1 MAKTV
6 SSNLRMTVL
15 LVVVALVAGLVG
27 FFGGIQSQPAATP
40 TERVQ
45 TVTITRTL
53 ATTIVQTQQPAGRYG
68 GTLVIAAEKQED
80 TLDPLNALIG
90 PFAGTAINAIFES
103 LLYFGPGGQLIPGLA
118 TSWKAEGPTT
128 WVLTIRR
135 GVKFHDGTPLDAN
148 AVKATFDRHLENPRA
163 VKSIAFLLESVKV
176 RDEYT
181 VEFNLK
187 KEAPYAEFLTY
198 LTADVFG
205 RIVSPTAVQKYGNE
219 FGRKPVGTGP
229 FKFVEWIDNDR
240 LVLEANEDYW
250 GGRPYI
256 DRIIIRI
263 IPEASVRILALQRGE
278 VHLADIPAQLVRTAN
293 QSGVIVKMG
302 TGSFRL
308 FMMSMN
314 NNPEKGNP
322 VFQNPKVR
330 QAINYAINREA
341 LIQAVEAGFAIP
353 ATGSLIPGLHD
364 PWYNPNIKGYPPRG
378 DIQKAR
384 QLLAEAGYTNGIDIE
399 IEAAG
404 VFANGLQIATILQ
417 QQLAEAGI
425 RVRIK
430 NVDFSIFVEDLFRKR
445 QYELGI
451 HDQAGFSPYHIW
463 RTILH
468 SKGRNLSNI
477 NDSEIDILID
487 ELGITTDPARVR
499 EIVNKIT
506 ELEIERSYQIYLYYV
521 PRIQGWTQALKG
533 YAVTSPQYWGSIIC
547 SKPLGIN
554 AWLEV

>member
-1 MAKTV
+1 
-6 SSNLRMTVL
+6 
-15 LVVVALVAGLVG
+15 
-27 FFGGIQSQPAATP
+27 
-40 TERVQ
+40 
-45 TVTITRTL
+45 
-53 ATTIVQTQQPAGRYG
+53 
-68 GTLVIAAEKQED
+68 
-80 TLDPLNALIG
+80 
-90 PFAGTAINAIFES
+90 
-103 LLYFGPGGQLIPGLA
+103 
-118 TSWKAEGPTT
+118 
-128 WVLTIRR
+128 
-135 GVKFHDGTPLDAN
+135 
-148 AVKATFDRHLENPRA
+148 
-163 VKSIAFLLESVKV
+163 
-176 RDEYT
+176 
-181 VEFNLK
+181 
-187 KEAPYAEFLTY
+187 
-198 LTADVFG
+198 
-205 RIVSPTAVQKYGNE
+205 
-219 FGRKPVGTGP
+219 
-229 FKFVEWIDNDR
+229 
-240 LVLEANEDYW
+240 
-250 GGRPYI
+250 
-256 DRIIIRI
+256 
-263 IPEASVRILALQRGE
+263 
-278 VHLADIPAQLVRTAN
+278 
-293 QSGVIVKMG
+293 
-302 TGSFRL
+302 
-308 FMMSMN
+308 
-314 NNPEKGNP
+314 
-322 VFQNPKVR
+322 
-330 QAINYAINREA
+330 
-341 LIQAVEAGFAIP
+341 
-353 ATGSLIPGLHD
+353 
-364 PWYNPNIKGYPPRG
+364 YPPRG